1 MADEPSFL
9 DKQRAARPW
18 FDHLMRAAQRYQQQA
33 ESCRKQSETVD
44 DPHSRSVFLRL
55 ATLYQD
61 MADQFRAKSCP

>member
-1 MADEPSFL
+1 MAYL
-9 DKQRAARPW
+9 NARKAQ
-18 FDHLMRAAQRYQQQA
+18 LAMLAGEGYAQRYQQQA

>member
-1 MADEPSFL
+1 MAYL
-9 DKQRAARPW
+9 NARKAQ
-18 FDHLMRAAQRYQQQA
+18 LAMLAGEGYAQRYRQQA
-33 ESCRKQSETVD
+33 ESCRRQSETVD